1 MSYCFY
7 YVAAAIREIRT
18 AAGRLGGELAD
29 AGTTME
35 IPVEESGIPG
45 MTVAAGGSGI
55 PGTTVAAEESG
66 IPEMTV
72 AAGIQGMI
80 PVWKGVLALS
90 HRLAALA
97 GVRKKSK
104 PYGKK
109 GRASCGA
116 GRFGLLWQPY

>member
-29 AGTTME
+29 AGTTMG

-45 MTVAAGGSGI
+45 MTVAAGGRGR
-55 PGTTVAAEESG
+55 PGA
-66 IPEMTV
+66 TV
-72 AAGIQGMI
+72 AAGLQGGSR
-80 PVWKGVLALS
+80 VWTGVLALS

-109 GRASCGA
+109 A
-116 GRFGLLWQPY
+116 GRPAVQGVLAFYGNHIDFLKDS

>member
-1 MSYCFY
+1 M
-7 YVAAAIREIRT
+7 
-18 AAGRLGGELAD
+18 G
-29 AGTTME
+29 

-109 GRASCGA
+109 A
-116 GRFGLLWQPY
+116 GRPAVQGVLAFYGNHIDFLKDS